1 MRISG
6 WQTSAIPKPES
17 ERMRFDLADLRL
29 FLNIAETGA
38 ITRGAERSHL
48 SLPAASG
55 RVRGMEAALGAPLL
69 VRKRRGVGL
78 TPAGDRLAGHA
89 RRILREVEVMRDDLR
104 AFGRTAATTVSL
116 MANTAALD
124 EHLPPLLATFL
135 AAWPEIDVEVRE
147 AESVEIGAAV
157 AAGRADVGV
166 ANAAALSDAVATL
179 PFRTD
184 RLVLVA
190 PADDVLVAGGG
201 APVALRDLLDR
212 EFVGL
217 PRKSALQRHLDGRAA
232 RLGGRLRLR
241 ARLSGFDGVCRMV
254 EAGAG
259 LAIVPE
265 AAARRQGDRRLA
277 ILPLLDDWATRELAL
292 CVRDLAASTP
302 AARRLIDWLGAPPA
316 GQATPNRD

>member
-1 MRISG
+1 MRIFG
-6 WQTSAIPKPES
+6 WQTSENPKS
-17 ERMRFDLADLRL
+17 ETSIMRFDLADLRL

-69 VRKRRGVGL
+69 LRKRRGVGL
-78 TPAGDRLAGHA
+78 TPAGERLAGHA
-89 RRILREVEVMRDDLR
+89 RRILREVEAMRDDLR
-104 AFGRTAATTVSL
+104 AFGQAAATTVSL
-116 MANTAALD
+116 MAHTAALD

-135 AAWPEIDVEVRE
+135 AAWPGIDVEVQE
-147 AESVEIGAAV
+147 AESVEIGAAI

-166 ANAAALSDAVATL
+166 ASAAALSDAVATL

-184 RLVLVA
+184 RLVVVA
-190 PADDVLVAGGG
+190 PADDELAAGDR
-201 APVALRDLLDR
+201 APIAFRDLLDR
-212 EFVGL
+212 QFVGL
-217 PRKSALQRHLDGRAA
+217 PRKSALQRHLDGHAA

-241 ARLSGFDGVCRMV
+241 ARLAGFDSVCRMV

-265 AAARRQGDRRLA
+265 VAVRRQEDRRIVA
-277 ILPLLDDWATRELAL
+277 LPLADDWATREIVL
-292 CVRDLAASTP
+292 CVRDLDETAP
-302 AARRLIDWLGAPPA
+302 AARRLIDWLSAAPTA
-316 GQATPNRD
+316 SRD